1 MRIEYHRT
9 LIADTVRNVAFHR
22 ALKALIEPGETVV
35 ADIGAGTGLLG
46 VMAAQLGAKEIFLYE
61 VGEVA
66 SVAERTIARSGFDN
80 CHLMPCHSTEM
91 YDPPK
96 VDLIVSETL
105 GNYAFEEDI
114 IATLNDARRRFL
126 KKGGK
131 IIPRAIS
138 QFVQPVIG
146 ARLHRELTV
155 WGETGKRF
163 GLDLTDAQLMSLNNV
178 YVRRLRESELLEGG
192 QRQWDHVDLSK
203 HNSANRSG
211 EASWSVSKE
220 STVYG
225 FAVWWQ
231 AELIEGVSISTGPGA
246 AKTHW
251 EQLYF
256 PLERPL
262 EVPAKAQLKF
272 AIGSKTSPQAGTH
285 LKWQADVLSGT
296 GSRLD
301 RVTMDLDRGYLP

>member
-9 LIADTVRNVAFHR
+9 LIADTVRNAAFHR
-22 ALKALIEPGETVV
+22 ALKALIQPGETIV

-46 VMAAQLGAKEIFLYE
+46 VMAAQLGAKEVFLYE

-66 SVAERTIARSGFDN
+66 AVAERMIARSGFDN

-91 YDPPK
+91 HDPPK

-138 QFVQPVIG
+138 QFVQPVIA

-155 WGETGKRF
+155 WTETGKRF
-163 GLDLTDAQLMSLNNV
+163 GMDLTDAQLMSLNNV
-178 YVRRLRESELLEGG
+178 YVRRLRDAELLADA
-192 QRQWDHVDLSK
+192 QQQWDHVDLSK

-211 EASWSVSKE
+211 EASWHMIE
-220 STVYG
+220 TTTVYG

-231 AELIEGVSISTGPGA
+231 AELIDGVSISTGPRA

-262 EVPAKAQLKF
+262 EVPDEMQLKF
-272 AIGSKTSPQAGTH
+272 TIGSKTSPEAGTH

-301 RVTMDLDRGYLP
+301 RVTMDLDKGYLP